1 MKFYYEWY
9 ISDCKRD
16 PRSRIKN
23 NRKIDKGFID
33 WIKKVED
40 KVLLVYGLM
49 LLDLPD
55 ENYMYMYENGVNPER
70 MADKIFENNKI

>member
-1 MKFYYEWY
+1 MTFYYEWY
-9 ISDCKRD
+9 LEQTRNLNSCKE
-16 PRSRIKN
+16 N
-23 NRKIDKGFID
+23 KGFVE

-40 KVLLVYGLM
+40 KVILVYGIR

-55 ENYMYMYENGVNPER
+55 ENYMLMYEKGVSVER